1 MHFQI
6 IGWFIIVFMTKQYNM
21 NSEEMADLLLVGTI
35 GVFLFLTF
43 IAFVLN
49 EGRPILVD
57 PWLKCCKRTPEKCPA
72 NEYENEWR
80 NEEKA
85 LFINLTKVIYNAM
98 DGVVSFYQNGL
109 VKCIE
114 NNPTKTL
121 SMNLSF
127 QLFWSV
133 NMKSCHGVY

>member
-1 MHFQI
+1 MHFEI
-6 IGWFIIVFMTKQYNM
+6 IDWFITIFMKKQYNM

-43 IAFVLN
+43 IAFILN

-57 PWLKCCKRTPEKCPA
+57 PWLKYCRKPPEKCSA

-85 LFINLTKVIYNAM
+85 LFINLTKMIVNATS
-98 DGVVSFYQNGL
+98 DAASFNRNGE
-109 VKCIE
+109 VKSIE
-114 NNPTKTL
+114 EKNKNHFDEFEFSPL
-121 SMNLSF
+121 
-127 QLFWSV
+127 WSV
-133 NMKSCHGVY
+133 NMKKCFGFH